1 MNIAII
7 LLGGSSKRL
16 NLNTPKQFIKLNNK
30 ELFEYSLETFAKL
43 DTIHEIILV
52 TGKNYYEHVYD
63 IVNNKYAYKNINIV
77 IGGETRQESVFN
89 ALDYL
94 KDKVSKNDIILIHDS
109 SRPLVTSR
117 IILDHLKEL
126 QHEEGTSTYIDIY
139 DSIIMKENGYIKT
152 HVPREDYFL
161 VQTPQGFKFKDIYEA
176 HQEMKNENKL
186 FFSDDASLLV
196 KKGKKIK
203 LIYGDRF
210 NFKITTLDDLMLL
223 RSILE
228 AN

>member
-1 MNIAII
+1 M
-7 LLGGSSKRL
+7 
-16 NLNTPKQFIKLNNK
+16 
-30 ELFEYSLETFAKL
+30 
-43 DTIHEIILV
+43 
-52 TGKNYYEHVYD
+52 
-63 IVNNKYAYKNINIV
+63 

-89 ALDYL
+89 ALSYL
-94 KDKVSKNDIILIHDS
+94 KDKVLDNDVVLIHDS

-117 IILDHLKEL
+117 IIIDHLNAL
-126 QHEEGTSTYIDIY
+126 QKEEGTSTYVDIF

-152 HVPREDYFL
+152 YVPREDYFL
-161 VQTPQGFKFKDIYEA
+161 VQTPQGFKFKDIYDVHE
-176 HQEMKNENKL
+176 EMKNKNQLL
-186 FFSDDASLLV
+186 FTDDASLLV

>member
-16 NLNTPKQFIKLNNK
+16 NLNTPKQFIKLNDK

-43 DTIHEIILV
+43 DEIDQIILV
-52 TGKNYYEHVYD
+52 TGKNYYEHVCD
-63 IVNNKYAYKNINIV
+63 IVNNKYSYKNINIV

-89 ALDYL
+89 ALSYL
-94 KDKVSKNDIILIHDS
+94 KDKVLDNDVVLIHDS

-117 IILDHLKEL
+117 IIIDHLNAL
-126 QHEEGTSTYIDIY
+126 QKEEGTSTYVDIF

-152 HVPREDYFL
+152 YVPREDYFL
-161 VQTPQGFKFKDIYEA
+161 VQTPQGFKFKDIYDVHE
-176 HQEMKNENKL
+176 EMKNKNQLL
-186 FFSDDASLLV
+186 FTDDASLLV

>member
-16 NLNTPKQFIKLNNK
+16 NLNTPKQFIKLNDK

-43 DTIHEIILV
+43 DEIDQIILV
-52 TGKNYYEHVYD
+52 TGKNYHEHVYD
-63 IVNNKYAYKNINIV
+63 IVNNKYSYKNINIV

-89 ALDYL
+89 ALSYL
-94 KDKVSKNDIILIHDS
+94 KDKVLDNDVVLIHDS

-117 IILDHLKEL
+117 IIIDHLNAL
-126 QHEEGTSTYIDIY
+126 QKEEGTSTYVDIF
-139 DSIIMKENGYIKT
+139 DSIIMKENVYIKKYG
-152 HVPREDYFL
+152 PREDYFL
-161 VQTPQGFKFKDIYEA
+161 VQTPQGFKFKDICDVHE
-176 HQEMKNENKL
+176 EMKNKNQLL
-186 FFSDDASLLV
+186 FTDDASLLV

>member
-16 NLNTPKQFIKLNNK
+16 NLNTPKQFIKLNDK

-43 DTIHEIILV
+43 DEIDQIILV
-52 TGKNYYEHVYD
+52 TGKNYYEHVCD
-63 IVNNKYAYKNINIV
+63 IVNNKYSYKNINIV

-89 ALDYL
+89 ALSYL
-94 KDKVSKNDIILIHDS
+94 KDKVLDNDVVLIHDS

-117 IILDHLKEL
+117 IIIDHLNAL
-126 QHEEGTSTYIDIY
+126 QKEEGTSTYVDIF

-152 HVPREDYFL
+152 YVPREDYFL
-161 VQTPQGFKFKDIYEA
+161 VQTPQGFKFKDIYDVHE
-176 HQEMKNENKL
+176 EMKNKNQL
-186 FFSDDASLLV
+186 FFTDDASLLV

>member
-16 NLNTPKQFIKLNNK
+16 NLNTPKQFIKLNDK

-43 DTIHEIILV
+43 DEIDQIILV

-63 IVNNKYAYKNINIV
+63 IVNNKYSYKNINIV

-89 ALDYL
+89 ALSYL
-94 KDKVSKNDIILIHDS
+94 KDKVLDNDVVLIHDS

-117 IILDHLKEL
+117 IIIDHLNAL
-126 QHEEGTSTYIDIY
+126 QKEEGTSTYVDIF

-152 HVPREDYFL
+152 YVPREDYFL
-161 VQTPQGFKFKDIYEA
+161 VQTPQGFKFKDIHDVHE
-176 HQEMKNENKL
+176 EMKNKNQLL
-186 FFSDDASLLV
+186 FTDDASLLV

>member
-16 NLNTPKQFIKLNNK
+16 NLNTPKQFIKLNDK

-43 DTIHEIILV
+43 DEIDLIILV

-63 IVNNKYAYKNINIV
+63 IVNNKYSYKNINIV

-89 ALDYL
+89 ALSYL
-94 KDKVSKNDIILIHDS
+94 KDKILDNDVVLIHDS

-117 IILDHLKEL
+117 IIIDHLNAL
-126 QHEEGTSTYIDIY
+126 QKEEGTSTYVDIF

-152 HVPREDYFL
+152 YVPREDYFL
-161 VQTPQGFKFKDIYEA
+161 VQTPQGFKFKDIYDVHE
-176 HQEMKNENKL
+176 EMKNKNQLL
-186 FFSDDASLLV
+186 FTDDASLLV

>member
-16 NLNTPKQFIKLNNK
+16 NLNTPKQFIKLNDK

-43 DTIHEIILV
+43 DEIDLIILV

-63 IVNNKYAYKNINIV
+63 IVNNKYSYKNINIV

-89 ALDYL
+89 ALSYL
-94 KDKVSKNDIILIHDS
+94 KDKVLDNDVVLIHDS

-117 IILDHLKEL
+117 IIIDHLNAL
-126 QHEEGTSTYIDIY
+126 QKEEGTSTYVDIF

-152 HVPREDYFL
+152 YVPREDYFL
-161 VQTPQGFKFKDIYEA
+161 VQTPQGFKFKDIYDVHE
-176 HQEMKNENKL
+176 EMKNKNQLL
-186 FFSDDASLLV
+186 FTDDASLLV